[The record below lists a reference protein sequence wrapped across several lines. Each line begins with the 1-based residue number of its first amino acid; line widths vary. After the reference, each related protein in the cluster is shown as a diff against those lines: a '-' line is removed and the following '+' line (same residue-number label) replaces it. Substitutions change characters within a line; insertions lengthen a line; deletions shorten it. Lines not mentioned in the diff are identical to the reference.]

1 MGKPKSE
8 GDTMDMNTRRQ
19 YGGKRKVRPLYGLI
33 LSINVFAF
41 GGGEIFA
48 AANTSPTIRLFPTTV
63 VENIKHTGEAAK
75 AMEADLQSVID
86 RLNQQEE
93 LYMASKCEGAAAE
106 PGCSDIAAQLSQTY
120 LEMLDLMETRLPGME
135 DSVRATGASLEK
147 RIRRELGHKTTPR
160 GLQKLLDR
168 APQKAVEAPR
178 YKRPSR
184 RLSEKFRQYYNLV
197 AMRSAADS
205 SGSLAAVAAEIYLDT
220 QEVQDLIALTRD
232 EISRAKLMIDL
243 DQAYGIITPEMFEM
257 VAQVKTILF
266 GDAGE
271 ADGIPGPPP
280 GSTKAEYQSPL
291 EQ

>member
-1 MGKPKSE
+1 MSTKNIIQFGI
-8 GDTMDMNTRRQ
+8 RRRRRRRL
-19 YGGKRKVRPLYGLI
+19 KCCLVI
-33 LSINVFAF
+33 FFTVSVITW
-41 GGGEIFA
+41 GEISA
-48 AANTSPTIRLFPTTV
+48 ATKTSPTIRLFPTTV

-75 AMEADLQSVID
+75 AMEADLQGVID

-106 PGCSDIAAQLSQTY
+106 PGCSEIAAQLSQTY
-120 LEMLDLMETRLPGME
+120 LEMLNLMETRLPGME

-147 RIRRELGHKTTPR
+147 RIRKELGRKTTPR
-160 GLQKLLDR
+160 GLQKLLER
-168 APQKAVEAPR
+168 TSQKSVKAPR
-178 YKRPSR
+178 YNRSSR
-184 RLSEKFRQYYNLV
+184 KLSEKFRQYYNLV
-197 AMRSAADS
+197 AMRPTADS

-257 VAQVKTILF
+257 VSQVKTILF
-266 GDAGE
+266 GETGE
-271 ADGIPGPPP
+271 AGSIPGPPP
-280 GSTKAEYQSPL
+280 GSTRAEYQSPL

>member
-1 MGKPKSE
+1 MALIQSRKNQRMRHMGRLLIILTVFVS
-8 GDTMDMNTRRQ
+8 TR
-19 YGGKRKVRPLYGLI
+19 
-33 LSINVFAF
+33 
-41 GGGEIFA
+41 GEIFA

-75 AMEADLQSVID
+75 AMEADLQGVID

-93 LYMASKCEGAAAE
+93 LYMASKCEGAEAE
-106 PGCSDIAAQLSQTY
+106 PGCSDIAGQLSQTY
-120 LEMLDLMETRLPGME
+120 LEMLNLMEARLPGME

-147 RIRRELGHKTTPR
+147 RIRKELGHKTTPR

-168 APQKAVEAPR
+168 TPQKQVEAPR
-178 YKRPSR
+178 YQRSSR

-197 AMRSAADS
+197 AMRPASDS

-220 QEVQDLIALTRD
+220 QEVQELIALTRD

-257 VAQVKTILF
+257 VAQVKIILF
-266 GDAGE
+266 GESGE

-280 GSTKAEYQSPL
+280 GSTQAEYQSPL

>member
-1 MGKPKSE
+1 MRTI
-8 GDTMDMNTRRQ
+8 TMIQSGRNRRQ
-19 YGGKRKVRPLYGLI
+19 QLTCGLG
-33 LSINVFAF
+33 LFLTVFIITS
-41 GGGEIFA
+41 GEVFA
-48 AANTSPTIRLFPTTV
+48 AANISPTIRLFPTTV

-75 AMEADLQSVID
+75 AMEADLQGVID

-93 LYMASKCEGAAAE
+93 LYTASKCEEAEAE
-106 PGCSDIAAQLSQTY
+106 PGCSEIAAQLSRTY

-147 RIRRELGHKTTPR
+147 RIRKELGHKTTPR
-160 GLQKLLDR
+160 GLQKLLER
-168 APQKAVEAPR
+168 TPQKPAEAPR
-178 YKRPSR
+178 YNRPSR
-184 RLSEKFRQYYNLV
+184 KLSEKFRQYYNLV
-197 AMRSAADS
+197 AMRPTADS

-266 GDAGE
+266 GETGE
-271 ADGIPGPPP
+271 AGGIPGSPP
-280 GSTKAEYQSPL
+280 GSTQAEYQSPL

>member
-1 MGKPKSE
+1 MRKMVLIQSRKNQRMRHIGRLLIILTVIVS
-8 GDTMDMNTRRQ
+8 TR
-19 YGGKRKVRPLYGLI
+19 
-33 LSINVFAF
+33 
-41 GGGEIFA
+41 GEILG

-75 AMEADLQSVID
+75 AMEADLQGVID

-106 PGCSDIAAQLSQTY
+106 PGCSEIAAQLSQTY
-120 LEMLDLMETRLPGME
+120 LEMLNLMETRLPGME

-147 RIRRELGHKTTPR
+147 RIRKELGHKTTPR

-168 APQKAVEAPR
+168 SPQKQVEAPR
-178 YKRPSR
+178 YQRPSR

-197 AMRSAADS
+197 AMRPASDS

-220 QEVQDLIALTRD
+220 QEVQELIALTRD

-266 GDAGE
+266 GESGE
-271 ADGIPGPPP
+271 AGGIPGPPP
-280 GSTKAEYQSPL
+280 GSIQAEYQSPL